1 MNLEEKIRRLQ
12 ETSMEEARAEGN
24 AIIDNYRAA
33 LDKVLE
39 AHKEEALLQ
48 SETRVK
54 AETISAKQQ
63 LNRAMAKTQ
72 LDMKRQYGKV
82 SLKLKDQIFEE
93 ILASVKDFMQ
103 TDAYEDYLIKCIRH
117 AVSFANGEH
126 VVIYLN
132 VSDEKRRSDL
142 EDATGVRLTISAEDF
157 IGGIRAVIR
166 SHNILIDHSFE
177 SALRN
182 EYDSFVFSGGD
193 SIA

>member
-72 LDMKRQYGKV
+72 LDMKRQLGKV
-82 SLKLKDQIFEE
+82 SLELKDQIFEE
-93 ILASVKDFMQ
+93 TLALVNGYMN

-117 AVSFANGEH
+117 AVAFANGEH

-166 SHNILIDHSFE
+166 SHNILIDHSFQ

-193 SIA
+193 TIA